1 MQRWGGLALEK
12 EAEGDQVM
20 SCFLGNLN
28 RRTMEMD
35 EMVCP
40 EEQQHRKEKHGTRT
54 SSTLGILAMKES
66 NTTNH
71 SPGMK
76 TE

>member
-66 NTTNH
+66 HTTNH